1 METRPIHLTRPS
13 TAADLAWIAPLLA
26 ASPEAA
32 QWLPESDPVLVVEG
46 CGVLVYRAVAP
57 DEYEILN
64 LAVAPEHRRQGVARA
79 LLEAALAQ
87 GGSWFLEVR
96 ESNHLAQIFYES
108 MGFRAIGVRPGYYQA
123 PPEKAIVMGLK
134 R

>member
-1 METRPIHLTRPS
+1 METPPVRPS
-13 TAADLAWIAPLLA
+13 TAADLTWIAPLLA

-32 QWLPESDPVLVVEG
+32 QWLPETDPVLVVEG
-46 CGVLVYRAVAP
+46 QGLLVYRKVAP

-64 LAVAPEHRRQGVARA
+64 LAVAPEHRRRGVARA
-79 LLEAALAQ
+79 LLEAALAV

-96 ESNHLAQIFYES
+96 ESNHLARMFYES